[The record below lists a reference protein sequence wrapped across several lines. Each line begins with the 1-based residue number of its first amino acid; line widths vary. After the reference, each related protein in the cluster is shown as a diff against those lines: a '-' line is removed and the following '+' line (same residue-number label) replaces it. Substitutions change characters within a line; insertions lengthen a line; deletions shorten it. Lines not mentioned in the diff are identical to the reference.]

1 MRRLITLAALVALV
15 TTACKIET
23 NFGAVINADGS
34 GTLIVEIG
42 MDEEAQSFF
51 LQGTDDPFED
61 QDMSDF
67 PNARQRQER
76 RGDMDFWIVET
87 DVDDIAAETGNV
99 LALEDSLLETFSIT
113 ITDTLVTVSAT
124 ASGEDFGDAG
134 GEFDPSVVEDSVS
147 ANVRITMPGAI
158 TSHNATSQNG
168 NELTWSIPL
177 FGGAI
182 QINAE
187 SDPRGTAASGGGGL
201 SLPLIIGILVVLA
214 AAAFFF
220 LRKKSA
226 DAAAAAAAE
235 DMVAAP
241 TTEAPPAPPATT
253 EAPPAPPTTT
263 EAPPAPPTIPEA
275 PATDE

>member
-1 MRRLITLAALVALV
+1 MRRLIILAALVALV

-34 GTLIVEIG
+34 GTLIVEMG

-51 LQGTDDPFED
+51 LQDTDDPFED

-76 RGDMDFWIVET
+76 RGDMDFWIVEA
-87 DVDDIAAETGNV
+87 DVEDIAAETQTV
-99 LALEDSLLETFSIT
+99 LALDNSLLESFSIT
-113 ITDTLVTVSAT
+113 ITDTLVTVTGT

-134 GEFDPSVVEDSVS
+134 GEFDPSVMEDSVS
-147 ANVRITMPGAI
+147 ANVKITMPGSI

-168 NELTWSIPL
+168 NELTWKIPL
-177 FGGAI
+177 FGGPLE
-182 QINAE
+182 INAQ
-187 SDPRGTAASGGGGL
+187 SDPTGTPAVSGGGL
-201 SLPLIIGILVVLA
+201 SLPLIIGALALLA

-226 DAAAAAAAE
+226 DAAGAVAAE
-235 DMVAAP
+235 GMGNAP
-241 TTEAPPAPPATT
+241 QAPPAT
-253 EAPPAPPTTT
+253 
-263 EAPPAPPTIPEA
+263 PEA
-275 PATDE
+275 PAADE

>member
-51 LQGTDDPFED
+51 LQDGNDPFDD

-67 PNARQRQER
+67 PDARQREER
-76 RGDMDFWIVET
+76 RGDMDFWIVEA

-99 LALEDSLLETFSIT
+99 LALDNSLLETFSVT
-113 ITDTLVTVSAT
+113 ITDTLVTVSGT

-134 GEFDPSVVEDSVS
+134 GEFDPAVMEDSIS
-147 ANVRITMPGAI
+147 ANVKITMPGAI
-158 TSHNATSQNG
+158 ASHNATSQNG
-168 NELTWSIPL
+168 NELTWKIPL
-177 FGGAI
+177 FGGPL

-187 SDPRGTAASGGGGL
+187 SDPRGTPASAGGGL
-201 SLPLIIGILVVLA
+201 SMWLIIGALA
-214 AAAFFF
+214 LLAVAAFFF

-226 DAAAAAAAE
+226 DKAGAVAAE
-235 DMVAAP
+235 GMGMAP
-241 TTEAPPAPPATT
+241 APEAPPAPA
-253 EAPPAPPTTT
+253 
-263 EAPPAPPTIPEA
+263 PEA